1 MIIIMPPPPLPLP
14 YLQVFPPHV
23 HIQSQLQSTTVHSLL
38 LLYFTPHTH
47 SLPLTYSSLILTLR
61 RYYITVLL
69 LLLLVSPS
77 PSPTKPPPPPPPHP
91 PPPPRLKWHNTQIL
105 TLYTLFLFPFLSF
118 FLSCSRAQVHL
129 PTFPSLRCTA
139 TKKKPAHVLID
150 IASIHSYIHTY
161 FTPLPTSKDTH
172 VHTLSQLLTTTLL
185 DHFQRSESGVLSV
198 RLLSQKWSRTRL
210 HCTALHCTAGYYSET
225 IPLLGPFSPILAVL
239 ELEDFSSPG
248 YTKNQIPS
256 QLDSKAKLNRFSHS
270 QFPNPKSQEESK
282 PYQSKHPAHQPSPPN
297 ILSGCEATGIPL
309 VLSLL
314 RPPAYYQS
322 QQRKKLPPILE
333 LPSLRM
339 Q

>member
-47 SLPLTYSSLILTLR
+47 TLPLTYSSLILTLR

-77 PSPTKPPPPPPPHP
+77 PSPTKPPPPPPPPHPHPPHP

-161 FTPLPTSKDTH
+161 FTPLPTSKGTH

-198 RLLSQKWSRTRL
+198 RLLSQKWSRTGL
-210 HCTALHCTAGYYSET
+210 DYTALHCTCWVLFGNYTTTRPFLSHPRGPGT
-225 IPLLGPFSPILAVL
+225 RRLLLTRV
-239 ELEDFSSPG
+239 
-248 YTKNQIPS
+248 
-256 QLDSKAKLNRFSHS
+256 H
-270 QFPNPKSQEESK
+270 
-282 PYQSKHPAHQPSPPN
+282 
-297 ILSGCEATGIPL
+297 
-309 VLSLL
+309 
-314 RPPAYYQS
+314 
-322 QQRKKLPPILE
+322 
-333 LPSLRM
+333 
-339 Q
+339 

>member
-77 PSPTKPPPPPPPHP
+77 PSPSPTKPPPPPPPPHPHPPHP

-105 TLYTLFLFPFLSF
+105 TLYTLFPFPFLSF

-198 RLLSQKWSRTRL
+198 RLLSQKWSRTGL
-210 HCTALHCTAGYYSET
+210 DYTALHCTCWVLFGNYTTTRPFLSHPRGPGT
-225 IPLLGPFSPILAVL
+225 RRLLLTRV
-239 ELEDFSSPG
+239 
-248 YTKNQIPS
+248 
-256 QLDSKAKLNRFSHS
+256 H
-270 QFPNPKSQEESK
+270 
-282 PYQSKHPAHQPSPPN
+282 
-297 ILSGCEATGIPL
+297 
-309 VLSLL
+309 
-314 RPPAYYQS
+314 
-322 QQRKKLPPILE
+322 
-333 LPSLRM
+333 
-339 Q
+339 

>member
-1 MIIIMPPPPLPLP
+1 M
-14 YLQVFPPHV
+14 
-23 HIQSQLQSTTVHSLL
+23 STYRVSSSPQQFTVYYYYTLH
-38 LLYFTPHTH
+38 HTH

-198 RLLSQKWSRTRL
+198 RLLSQKWSRTGL
-210 HCTALHCTAGYYSET
+210 DYTALHCTCWVLFGNYTTTRPFLSHPRGPGT
-225 IPLLGPFSPILAVL
+225 RRLLLTRV
-239 ELEDFSSPG
+239 
-248 YTKNQIPS
+248 
-256 QLDSKAKLNRFSHS
+256 H
-270 QFPNPKSQEESK
+270 
-282 PYQSKHPAHQPSPPN
+282 
-297 ILSGCEATGIPL
+297 
-309 VLSLL
+309 
-314 RPPAYYQS
+314 
-322 QQRKKLPPILE
+322 
-333 LPSLRM
+333 
-339 Q
+339 